1 MSHAPATII
10 RTRIYRGRW
19 TPALDEALTRCRHQQ
34 RALYN
39 RAINGVA
46 PQGGAVPATMK
57 SPSHPDGFYGQLT
70 EWRREKAW
78 IADIPVALARPAVAQ
93 AREALKAHEGAVR
106 ARCARLLDE
115 SDASTRWMVEHPEWD
130 SGTWDAL
137 SADEQRERAGD
148 APPRSA
154 STWRDE
160 RGGDGS
166 RTGLYRRRKRTGRC
180 AVGWNTPPSRV
191 DANTLRLAGLGDIEV
206 RAPNGLPEASRL
218 RAARVCVRK
227 GRRGRCRVEVHLSV
241 RVDVEGRAPDTE
253 TAVAGADMGCADTL
267 TLHDGSTLTLPEH
280 EEALEKA
287 LKAQRA
293 MSRCVRGSRQ
303 WKDTLE
309 CVRTQRRAMQHRD
322 HDAVRKSACE
332 MARADDVLG
341 LESLNIK
348 GMGTSARGRSDTG
361 VGAKRALN
369 RRIRAGLWGFT
380 QTTLANA
387 MEGAGGVA
395 LRLPAMDSSRTDAQC
410 GHVDAENRKGKAFR
424 CIRCARVDD
433 ADVNAAKVMRQ
444 RALKWLALKSAG
456 HSEANE
462 TLWKALR
469 TARKESKRWGAD
481 RAEATAKPACAV
493 RRRQD
498 AQRRRGCGVD
508 SASGDRPTPATAL
521 HGHSRR

>member
-1 MSHAPATII
+1 MLKEHGHRKSRAGLERQITPMSDAPGTII

-19 TPALDEALTRCRHQQ
+19 TPSLDEALTRCRHQQ
-34 RALYN
+34 RAMYN
-39 RAINGVA
+39 RTINGVA
-46 PQGGAVPATMK
+46 RQGGAVPATMK
-57 SPSHPDGFYGQLT
+57 SPAHPDGFYGQIT

-93 AREALKAHEGAVR
+93 AREALKAHEGAVV

-115 SDASTRWMVEHPEWD
+115 SAAWAKWMAENPGWD
-130 SGTWDAL
+130 PGAWDAL
-137 SADEQRERAGD
+137 SADEKRERAGK

-166 RTGLYRRRKRTGRC
+166 PTELYRRRKRTKRC
-180 AVGWNTPPSRV
+180 AVSWNTPPRRV
-191 DANTLRLAGLGDIEV
+191 DAQTLRLPGLGDIEV

-241 RVDVEGRAPDTE
+241 RVDVEGRVPDTE

-303 WKDTLE
+303 WKNNLE
-309 CVRTQRRAMQHRD
+309 RLRTQRRAMQDRD
-322 HDAVRKSACE
+322 HDAVRKAARE
-332 MARADDVLG
+332 IARAYNVIA

-348 GMGTSARGRSDTG
+348 GMGART
-361 VGAKRALN
+361 
-369 RRIRAGLWGFT
+369 
-380 QTTLANA
+380 
-387 MEGAGGVA
+387 
-395 LRLPAMDSSRTDAQC
+395 
-410 GHVDAENRKGKAFR
+410 
-424 CIRCARVDD
+424 
-433 ADVNAAKVMRQ
+433 
-444 RALKWLALKSAG
+444 
-456 HSEANE
+456 
-462 TLWKALR
+462 
-469 TARKESKRWGAD
+469 
-481 RAEATAKPACAV
+481 KPACAV
-493 RRRQD
+493 ECARTHNGAAGAASIAPAGFDPPRLPPTMGAAD
-498 AQRRRGCGVD
+498 GNGQR
-508 SASGDRPTPATAL
+508 
-521 HGHSRR
+521 GHEQCSQNSI